1 MSIRPLPNRALG
13 VILGLEERTTKA
25 GIIIASDDGKDR
37 GIRARWIY
45 IHSVGSK
52 VDWLKPGQYAYVE
65 HGRWS
70 RAMNYEGMKLV
81 NIDLEAVLGVQDE
94 EPDDDVVGESI
105 DTKPDSVP
113 AEAFGAGN

>member
-1 MSIRPLPNRALG
+1 MTIRPLPTKALG
-13 VILGLEERTTKA
+13 VVLGLDERKTKA
-25 GIIIASDDGKDR
+25 GIIIAGDDGLDR

-45 IHSVGSK
+45 IHSVGAK

-70 RAMNYEGMKLV
+70 RAMEFEGMKLV
-81 NIDLEAVLGVQDE
+81 NIDLEAVLGIQDE
-94 EPDDDVVGESI
+94 EPEDEVLGASM